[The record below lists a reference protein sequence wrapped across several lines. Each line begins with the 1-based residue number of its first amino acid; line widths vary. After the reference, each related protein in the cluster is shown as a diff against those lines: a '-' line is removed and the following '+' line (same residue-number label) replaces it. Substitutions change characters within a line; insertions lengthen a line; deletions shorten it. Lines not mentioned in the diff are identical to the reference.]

1 MMTVLRNLN
10 MTDRK
15 KRKKSIFIYLFYS
28 LAWICFASA
37 LIFITSAS
45 YNHLFKANDNWQ
57 EQLLASQI
65 LENHQ
70 PADDN
75 ALGQTVSSIV
85 ESEDARPELIAK
97 FLERHKSPM
106 TPYIDYGEKL
116 VEIADRHGL
125 DFRLLPAIA
134 MQESNLCRATNP
146 NAPNNCLGFGIHSR
160 GTLDFENYEAGFE
173 RAGREL
179 KQNYIDQGLDTVSLI
194 ESKYTPF
201 SNGSWANS
209 VNQWMAEIRYNDRDM
224 GRSEKINTSVLE
236 FTNEK

>member
-1 MMTVLRNLN
+1 MS
-10 MTDRK
+10 K
-15 KRKKSIFIYLFYS
+15 KLENKKSVLFHLFYS
-28 LAWICFASA
+28 LTWICFSSAVIIIAS
-37 LIFITSAS
+37 IS
-45 YNHLFKANDNWQ
+45 YNYFFSKSLANN
-57 EQLLASQI
+57 EQFLNQI

-70 PADDN
+70 LAN
-75 ALGQTVSSIV
+75 SNTTGQTVASV
-85 ESEDARPELIAK
+85 LESEDARPELIAK
-97 FLERHKSPM
+97 FLERHNSPM
-106 TPYIDYGEKL
+106 TPYAYYGQKL

-146 NAPNNCLGFGIHSR
+146 KAPNNCLGFGIHSR

-209 VNQWMAEIRYNDRDM
+209 VNQWMAEIRYDDRDL
-224 GRSEKINTSVLE
+224 GRSEKVNTNVLE
-236 FTNEK
+236 FVNQ

>member
-1 MMTVLRNLN
+1 MS
-10 MTDRK
+10 DQK
-15 KRKKSIFIYLFYS
+15 KRKKSAFIYLFYS
-28 LAWICFASA
+28 LAWICFTSA
-37 LIFITSAS
+37 IIFLASAS
-45 YNHLFKANDNWQ
+45 YNHLLKINNDWN
-57 EQLLASQI
+57 EQLLANQI
-65 LENHQ
+65 LDSHQ
-70 PADDN
+70 ANDTGT
-75 ALGQTVSSIV
+75 LGQTVTSVV
-85 ESEDARPELIAK
+85 ESEDARAELIAK
-97 FLERHKSPM
+97 FLERHNSPM
-106 TPYIDYGEKL
+106 TPYIYYGQKL

-146 NAPNNCLGFGIHSR
+146 KAPNNCLGFGIHSR
-160 GTLDFENYEAGFE
+160 GTLDFESYEAGFE

-224 GRSEKINTSVLE
+224 GRSEKVNTSVLE
-236 FTNEK
+236 FTNKQ